1 MAKAYVVAEIT
12 ITDPQSYEEYR
23 KLVLPTVLAFGGQ
36 FLVRGGTRIQCE
48 GADDAHHDQ
57 MRTVILEFPSLSQ
70 AREWYDSPAY
80 KEAKALRQAA
90 SQGRL
95 FIVEGA

>member
-12 ITDPQSYEEYR
+12 VTDPQAYEEYR
-23 KLVLPTVLAFGGQ
+23 KLVLPTVLAFDGQ

-48 GADDAHHDQ
+48 GMDDAHHDQ

-70 AREWYDSPAY
+70 VRAWYDSPAY
-80 KEAKALRQAA
+80 KEAKALRLAA

>member
-12 ITDPQSYEEYR
+12 VTDPQAYEEYR

-48 GADDAHHDQ
+48 GVDDAHHDQ

>member
-12 ITDPQSYEEYR
+12 VTDPQAYEEYR
-23 KLVLPTVLAFGGQ
+23 KLVLPTVLAFDGQ
-36 FLVRGGTRIQCE
+36 FLVRGGARIQCE
-48 GADDAHHDQ
+48 GVDDAHHDQ
-57 MRTVILEFPSLSQ
+57 MRTVILGFPSLSQ
-70 AREWYDSPAY
+70 ARAWYDSPAY

>member
-1 MAKAYVVAEIT
+1 MSKAYVVAEIT
-12 ITDPQSYEEYR
+12 VTDPVAYEEYR

-36 FLVRGGTRIQCE
+36 FLVRGGTRVQCE
-48 GADDAHHDQ
+48 GQDDGHHDQ

-70 AREWYDSPAY
+70 ARAWYDSPAY
-80 KEAKALRQAA
+80 SEAKALRQAA

>member
-12 ITDPQSYEEYR
+12 VTDPQAYEEYR

-36 FLVRGGTRIQCE
+36 FLVRGGTRIQYE
-48 GADDAHHDQ
+48 GVDDAHHDQ
-57 MRTVILEFPSLSQ
+57 MRTVILEFASLSQ

-90 SQGRL
+90 SKGRL

>member
-12 ITDPQSYEEYR
+12 VTDPQAYEEYR
-23 KLVLPTVLAFGGQ
+23 KLVLPTVLAFDGQ

-48 GADDAHHDQ
+48 GVDDSHHDQ

-70 AREWYDSPAY
+70 ARAWYDSPAY

>member
-12 ITDPQSYEEYR
+12 VTDPQAYEEYR

-48 GADDAHHDQ
+48 GVDDAHHDQ
-57 MRTVILEFPSLSQ
+57 MRTVILEFPSLPQ
-70 AREWYDSPAY
+70 AREWYNSPAY
-80 KEAKALRQAA
+80 KEVKTLRQAA

>member
-1 MAKAYVVAEIT
+1 V
-12 ITDPQSYEEYR
+12 
-23 KLVLPTVLAFGGQ
+23 
-36 FLVRGGTRIQCE
+36 
-48 GADDAHHDQ
+48 DDAHHDQ

-90 SQGRL
+90 SKGRL

>member
-12 ITDPQSYEEYR
+12 VTDPQAYEEYR

-48 GADDAHHDQ
+48 GVDDAHHDQ

-90 SQGRL
+90 SQGRF

>member
-1 MAKAYVVAEIT
+1 MAKAYVVTEIT
-12 ITDPQSYEEYR
+12 VTDPQAYEEYR
-23 KLVLPTVLAFGGQ
+23 KRVLPTVLAFDGQ

-48 GADDAHHDQ
+48 GVDDAHRDQ
-57 MRTVILEFPSLSQ
+57 MRTVIVEFPSLAQ
-70 AREWYDSPAY
+70 ARAWYDSPDY

-95 FIVEGA
+95 FIVEGT

>member
-12 ITDPQSYEEYR
+12 VTDPQAYEEYR
-23 KLVLPTVLAFGGQ
+23 KLVLPTVLAFDGQ
-36 FLVRGGTRIQCE
+36 FLVRGGARIQCE
-48 GADDAHHDQ
+48 GVDDAHHDQ

-70 AREWYDSPAY
+70 ARAWYDSPAY

>member
-1 MAKAYVVAEIT
+1 MSKAYVVAEIT
-12 ITDPQSYEEYR
+12 VTEPVAYEEYR
-23 KLVLPTVLAFGGQ
+23 KLVLPTVLAFDGQ
-36 FLVRGGTRIQCE
+36 FLVRGGTRVQCE
-48 GADDAHHDQ
+48 GEDDAHHER
-57 MRTVILEFPSLSQ
+57 MRTVILEFPSLAR

-80 KEAKALRQAA
+80 KEAKAMRQAA

>member
-12 ITDPQSYEEYR
+12 VTDPQAYEEYR
-23 KLVLPTVLAFGGQ
+23 KLVLPTVLAFDGQ

-48 GADDAHHDQ
+48 GVDDPHHDQ

-70 AREWYDSPAY
+70 ARAWYDSPAY

>member
-12 ITDPQSYEEYR
+12 VTDPQAYEEYR
-23 KLVLPTVLAFGGQ
+23 KLVLPTVLAFDGQ
-36 FLVRGGTRIQCE
+36 FLVRGGNRIQCE
-48 GADDAHHDQ
+48 GVDDSHHDQ

-70 AREWYDSPAY
+70 ARAWYDSPAY
-80 KEAKALRQAA
+80 QEAKALRQAA

>member
-12 ITDPQSYEEYR
+12 VTDPQAYEEYR

-36 FLVRGGTRIQCE
+36 FLVRGGTRLQCE
-48 GADDAHHDQ
+48 GVDDAHHDQ

-80 KEAKALRQAA
+80 EEAKALRQAA

>member
-1 MAKAYVVAEIT
+1 MAKAYVVTEIT
-12 ITDPQSYEEYR
+12 ITDPQAYEEYR
-23 KLVLPTVLAFGGQ
+23 KVVLPTVLAFGGQ

-48 GADDAHHDQ
+48 GVDDAHHDQ
-57 MRTVILEFPSLSQ
+57 MRTVILEFPSLPQ
-70 AREWYDSPAY
+70 AREWYNSPAY

-95 FIVEGA
+95 FIVEGI

>member
-12 ITDPQSYEEYR
+12 VTDPQAYEEYR
-23 KLVLPTVLAFGGQ
+23 KLVLPTVLAFDGQ

-48 GADDAHHDQ
+48 GVDDAHHDQ

-70 AREWYDSPAY
+70 ARAWYDSPAY

>member
-12 ITDPQSYEEYR
+12 VTDPQAYEEYR

-48 GADDAHHDQ
+48 GVDDAHHDQ

-90 SQGRL
+90 SKGRL

>member
-1 MAKAYVVAEIT
+1 MSKAYVVAEIT
-12 ITDPQSYEEYR
+12 VTDPVAYEEYR

-36 FLVRGGTRIQCE
+36 FLVRGGTRVQCE
-48 GADDAHHDQ
+48 GKDDAHHNQ

-70 AREWYDSPAY
+70 ARAWYDSPAY
-80 KEAKALRQAA
+80 SEAKALRQAA

>member
-12 ITDPQSYEEYR
+12 VTDPQAYEEYR
-23 KLVLPTVLAFGGQ
+23 KLVLPTVLAFDGQ
-36 FLVRGGTRIQCE
+36 FLVRGGARIQCE
-48 GADDAHHDQ
+48 GVDDAHHDQ

-70 AREWYDSPAY
+70 ARAWYDSPAY
-80 KEAKALRQAA
+80 KEAKALRQA
-90 SQGRL
+90 SSLGRL

>member
-1 MAKAYVVAEIT
+1 MAKAYVVAET
-12 ITDPQSYEEYR
+12 TVTDPQAYEDYR
-23 KLVLPTVLAFGGQ
+23 KLVLPTALAFGGQ

-48 GADDAHHDQ
+48 GVDDAHHDQ

>member
-12 ITDPQSYEEYR
+12 VTDPQAYEEYR
-23 KLVLPTVLAFGGQ
+23 KLVLPTVLAFDGQ
-36 FLVRGGTRIQCE
+36 FLVRGGNRIQCE
-48 GADDAHHDQ
+48 GVDDSHHDQ

-70 AREWYDSPAY
+70 ARAWYDSPAY

>member
-12 ITDPQSYEEYR
+12 VTDPQAYEDYR

-48 GADDAHHDQ
+48 GVDDAHHDQ

-70 AREWYDSPAY
+70 AREWYNSPAY

>member
-12 ITDPQSYEEYR
+12 VTDPQAYEEYR

-36 FLVRGGTRIQCE
+36 FLVRGGTRLQCE
-48 GADDAHHDQ
+48 GVDDAHHDQ

>member
-1 MAKAYVVAEIT
+1 MAKAYVDAEIT
-12 ITDPQSYEEYR
+12 VTDPQAYEEDR

-48 GADDAHHDQ
+48 GVDDAHHDQ

>member
-12 ITDPQSYEEYR
+12 VTDPLAYEEYR
-23 KLVLPTVLAFGGQ
+23 KLVMPTVLAFDGQ
-36 FLVRGGTRIQCE
+36 FMVRGGKRIQCE
-48 GADDAHHDQ
+48 GLDDAHHDQ
-57 MRTVILEFPSLSQ
+57 MRTVILEFPSLSK

-80 KEAKALRQAA
+80 VEAKTLRQAA